1 MYEITIYYM
10 SGISSRALPKKVSFI
25 FQIVISK
32 SYMLKW
38 EGEATKQV
46 RVYAKPWNFDG
57 VSRSAFQDLSQ
68 ICLSSQRKK
77 KRKTS

>member
-46 RVYAKPWNFDG
+46 RVYAKP
-57 VSRSAFQDLSQ
+57 
-68 ICLSSQRKK
+68 
-77 KRKTS
+77 